1 MDFLKGLQAFD
12 VEKVLESASKGLDAV
27 DEFPD
32 RSKPQKRT
40 PEANVT
46 AGAVGRARAAHAA
59 WEGVDLEVGF
69 LQHGRRQ
76 LQQHCIDS
84 FETAPCERSAPFCSY
99 PGNAAL
105 PPQPPSP
112 VIHPLLFPTQAPED
126 RNLPI
131 LPKFTLC

>member
-40 PEANVT
+40 QEANVT

-69 LQHGRRQ
+69 SQHGSRQLLQH
-76 LQQHCIDS
+76 HCIGCIENCARLPFS
-84 FETAPCERSAPFCSY
+84 PSAP
-99 PGNAAL
+99 
-105 PPQPPSP
+105 
-112 VIHPLLFPTQAPED
+112 
-126 RNLPI
+126 
-131 LPKFTLC
+131 TLVLVF

>member
-69 LQHGRRQ
+69 CQHGRRKL
-76 LQQHCIDS
+76 LQRHCVDCIYNCTMLPLS
-84 FETAPCERSAPFCSY
+84 PSAP
-99 PGNAAL
+99 
-105 PPQPPSP
+105 
-112 VIHPLLFPTQAPED
+112 
-126 RNLPI
+126 
-131 LPKFTLC
+131 TLVF